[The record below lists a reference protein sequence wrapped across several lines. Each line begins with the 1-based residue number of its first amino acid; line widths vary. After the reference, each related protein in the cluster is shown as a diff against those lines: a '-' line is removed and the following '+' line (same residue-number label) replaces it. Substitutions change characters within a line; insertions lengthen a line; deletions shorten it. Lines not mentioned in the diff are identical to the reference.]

1 MDSPFDLQTT
11 WLQNPYNLDRRL
23 IKAISKLGFVYPTLV
38 QAQTIPLALE
48 GKDILVRA
56 RTGSGKTLAF
66 ALPLLQK
73 ILQNKSQGG
82 GAGGVQGIILAPT
95 KELIKQIAK
104 CVSDLLYYC
113 RDDLTLCTI
122 TEDNVNVLDYK
133 MRALPDIILSTP
145 AKLVAALK
153 GGALDLSSAQTFV
166 LDEADLVLSYGYK
179 EDIHKITSKMPKIF
193 QGLLVS
199 ATLSA
204 ELDKFKRLLLHQ
216 PVVLK
221 LEEAQNTNNLM
232 QFYVDMSEEDKYLA
246 LYVFLK
252 LGILQGKGLIFV
264 NDVNK
269 CYKLKL
275 FLQQFFISAA
285 VLNAEIPLNSRT
297 HILEEFNRGVFD
309 YLIATD
315 ASVDTGEEDDE
326 SDAEEEEHVSEDGEQ
341 LGSDDDEEEE
351 DDEENEEEE
360 EQEEEQRRPS
370 KKSKS
375 SHPSSS
381 SSSSANHHQA
391 DNEDEYGVSRGIDF
405 QAVNFVVNFDFPV
418 TAAAYIHRIGRTARG
433 QSSGLALSFLLN
445 PHLATSSKE
454 RERAEREVDLL
465 LDIQSRQP
473 RLGRGAGGAGGL
485 VENDHA
491 LAAIYTASE
500 EAEGTGGESQP
511 SLLNFNRQEL
521 EAFRYRVED
530 VHRSITRV
538 AVKEMRGAE
547 LRREILHSD
556 KLQSYFQERPE
567 DLHVLRHDKAV
578 LHPLRQKDH
587 LRFLPDYLI
596 PQSMRALNV
605 QTQGKNQKSNRR
617 KNLKRKQSQA
627 LEEEPQERRV
637 QSSEQDEEGASHSRH
652 LPHIAQALKMSW
664 LVSLL
669 PCFPLLFPSL
679 LC

>member
-82 GAGGVQGIILAPT
+82 AAGGVQGIILAPT

-122 TEDNVNVLDYK
+122 TEDNTNALDYK

-153 GGALDLSSAQTFV
+153 GGALDLSSVQTFV

-221 LEEAQNTNNLM
+221 LEETQNTNNLM
-232 QFYVDMSEEDKYLA
+232 QFYVDTSEEDKYLA

-297 HILEEFNRGVFD
+297 HILEVRAPPYLRLLLISLTVVCFLLVNQFRMNNRSS
-309 YLIATD
+309 IA
-315 ASVDTGEEDDE
+315 E
-326 SDAEEEEHVSEDGEQ
+326 SSTILLPRMPAWILAKRTMRVTLRRSMSQ
-341 LGSDDDEEEE
+341 MM
-351 DDEENEEEE
+351 ENNSAAMMTTTKKRMMM
-360 EQEEEQRRPS
+360 RRRS
-370 KKSKS
+370 KKR
-375 SHPSSS
+375 
-381 SSSSANHHQA
+381 N
-391 DNEDEYGVSRGIDF
+391 SRDL
-405 QAVNFVVNFDFPV
+405 P
-418 TAAAYIHRIGRTARG
+418 R
-433 QSSGLALSFLLN
+433 
-445 PHLATSSKE
+445 
-454 RERAEREVDLL
+454 RAKVLTLL
-465 LDIQSRQP
+465 LLPLQRLINRLTTRTNMAFLVELTSRQ
-473 RLGRGAGGAGGL
+473 
-485 VENDHA
+485 
-491 LAAIYTASE
+491 
-500 EAEGTGGESQP
+500 
-511 SLLNFNRQEL
+511 
-521 EAFRYRVED
+521 
-530 VHRSITRV
+530 
-538 AVKEMRGAE
+538 
-547 LRREILHSD
+547 
-556 KLQSYFQERPE
+556 
-567 DLHVLRHDKAV
+567 
-578 LHPLRQKDH
+578 
-587 LRFLPDYLI
+587 
-596 PQSMRALNV
+596 
-605 QTQGKNQKSNRR
+605 
-617 KNLKRKQSQA
+617 
-627 LEEEPQERRV
+627 
-637 QSSEQDEEGASHSRH
+637 
-652 LPHIAQALKMSW
+652 
-664 LVSLL
+664 
-669 PCFPLLFPSL
+669 
-679 LC
+679 